1 MNDSFLYH
9 AFGIRDMHYRSTRYK
24 GDTVIITLAPK
35 ERLCRCPK
43 CGGTSLVKNGTRT
56 RNFTGLPIGGK
67 RTVFR
72 CVLQRYRCRVRGCG
86 FDRQQEITFAKGS
99 RGYIK
104 RLVPYVIDLLK
115 IGTVKDVAALLGLGW
130 DTVKEIHREYLSVH
144 YGRPSLRGVSRIGID
159 EFAVRKGH
167 VYKTV
172 VVDLDTGRILH
183 VGDGKGS
190 DALDGF
196 WKRARRCGLDI
207 KVVTMDMSA
216 AFFASVVENA
226 PNAEIVFDH
235 FHVVKLMNES
245 VDKVRRDAYRN
256 EKDRTV
262 KKLIKGTKWLL
273 MANREDLGKKEGKT
287 ERLDRALELNRP
299 LFEAYYLKE
308 ELREIWRQVDKAE
321 ADAKL
326 TEWVGSMKATGNEH
340 LIKTA
345 NTVMAY
351 RTGILSWYDHMIS
364 NAKVEGLNN
373 KIKVLKR
380 VAYGFRDDDYFK
392 LRLFA
397 LHDAR
402 ITRNVG

>member
-9 AFGIRDMHYRSTRYK
+9 AFGIRDMHYRSTKYK
-24 GDTVIITLAPK
+24 GNSVIITLEPK
-35 ERLCRCPK
+35 ERLCLCPK
-43 CGGTSLVKNGTRT
+43 CGGKSLVKNGTRT
-56 RNFTGLPIGGK
+56 RNFAGLPIGGK

-72 CVLQRYRCRVRGCG
+72 CVLQRYRCRAEGCC
-86 FDRQQEITFAKGS
+86 FDRQQEISFAKGS
-99 RGYIK
+99 RSYIR
-104 RLVPYVIDLLK
+104 RLVPYVMDLLK
-115 IGTVKDVAALLGLGW
+115 IGTVKDVANLLGLGW
-130 DTVKEIHREYLSVH
+130 DTVKEMHREYLSSR
-144 YGRPSLRGVSRIGID
+144 YGTPSLKGVSRIGID

-167 VYKTV
+167 VYKTI

-196 WKRARRCGLDI
+196 WKRTKRCGVDI
-207 KVVTMDMSA
+207 KVVTIDMSA

-226 PNAEIVFDH
+226 PNARIVFDH

-256 EKDRTV
+256 EKDKAV
-262 KKLIKGTKWLL
+262 KKFIKGTKWLL
-273 MANREDLGKKEGKT
+273 MANRKDLEEAEGGT
-287 ERLDRALELNRP
+287 ARLDQALELNRP

-308 ELREIWRQVDKAE
+308 ELREIWLQPDKKD
-321 ADAKL
+321 ADKKL
-326 TEWVGSMKATGNEH
+326 TEWVESMKATGNDH

-351 RTGILSWYDHMIS
+351 RSGILSWYDHRIS

-397 LHDAR
+397 LHDTR